1 MRVFSNMI
9 SESGEYIS
17 ESGEY
22 ISECNEYN
30 IQHLLNTDLILS
42 PITDIK
48 VNIIPFQINHEGLH
62 PFLQFFLFKDKIK
75 NSISF
80 LTFNGIKF
88 LGSELLETC
97 STILDI
103 LFLSYSR
110 LEPLYKYVGKM
121 MYNEEMYIFFD
132 CSNYKIQCHAIQD
145 DIWLALTDEIVNYK
159 KIYKYDIDSLVSEFF
174 LNNTGFLSLGKES
187 MDITSIMNHGPIV
200 AYISCSKKK
209 VDFISTFGQVPG
221 KYGHYY
227 FTSYDNATKE
237 EACVIRFA
245 LFTGIM
251 NLEIDNEDLCDSFYV
266 NGEWILKNY
275 NQQIALSSHY

>member
-1 MRVFSNMI
+1 MI
-9 SESGEYIS
+9 SEGIS
-17 ESGEY
+17 EG
-22 ISECNEYN
+22 ISEYN
-30 IQHLLNTDLILS
+30 IQHLLNTDLTLS

-48 VNIIPFQINHEGLH
+48 INIIPFQINREGLH
-62 PFLQFFLFKDKIK
+62 PFLQFFLFKDKIE

-80 LTFNGIKF
+80 LSFNGIKF

-159 KIYKYDIDSLVSEFF
+159 KIYKYEIDSLVSEFF
-174 LNNTGFLSLGKES
+174 LNNTGFLSL
-187 MDITSIMNHGPIV
+187 NPGPIV

-209 VDFISTFGQVPG
+209 VEFISTFGQVPG

-227 FTSYDNATKE
+227 FTSYDKATKE
-237 EACVIRFA
+237 NTCVIRFA